1 LALFF
6 YDTTSLFFILIYMFE
21 RFCVFEN
28 VDLSQYSTIKIGG
41 RAKWLVLPNDENQF
55 VDVWKEAK
63 ENGVMVFV
71 LGSGSNTLFDEEFFE
86 GVVVSTRHLDRIEKL
101 GLDTVFVGAGVNAF
115 LLNRKLKEWGLG
127 GMEWSYGIPAS
138 FGGLVY
144 MNAGAFGSEIKDVL
158 KSVLV
163 FDGSEIVELNA
174 DELHF
179 SYRNSNLGEMV
190 VLGGKIGLISKDK
203 SEIERT
209 MNDYLEKRKLSQ
221 PYNLPSLGSVF
232 KRVMSEPMIY
242 PAKLIDTLGLK
253 GVKIGGA
260 EVSKKHAGFIVN
272 SGNATAEDF
281 ARLVELVEEK
291 VFDKFKIKLERE
303 VVFLSEKEKQ

>member
-1 LALFF
+1 
-6 YDTTSLFFILIYMFE
+6 MFE

-28 VDLSQYSTIKIGG
+28 VDMSQYSTIKIGG
-41 RAKWLVLPNDENQF
+41 RAKWLIFPKDESQF

-63 ENGVMVFV
+63 ENGVTVFV
-71 LGSGSNTLFDEEFFE
+71 LGNGSNTLFDEEFFE

-174 DELHF
+174 NELHF

-291 VFDKFKIKLERE
+291 VFDKFNIKLERE